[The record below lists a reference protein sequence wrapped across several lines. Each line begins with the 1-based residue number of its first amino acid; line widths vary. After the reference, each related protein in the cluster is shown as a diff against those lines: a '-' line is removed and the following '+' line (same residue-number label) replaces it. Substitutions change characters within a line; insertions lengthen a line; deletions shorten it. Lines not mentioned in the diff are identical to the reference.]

1 LFRQYDGKETE
12 RDEAVAISPPGDIVL
27 DVMRAASPDKA
38 QAARAQLQRLA
49 QLAKTTDSSFTA
61 EPAVGAP
68 RAAAGADNAF
78 QKFEAMVLG
87 TFFQSMLP
95 SDSSAVYGEGLAGDM
110 WKSILAQHLGEAVSE
125 RGGIGIA
132 NRLLADRYRE
142 GENVVPLAGASDGP
156 QRAALDTQNSLS
168 QALVQ
173 ELQRQTAQSLI
184 SDNAVPRKSGT

>member
-1 LFRQYDGKETE
+1 M
-12 RDEAVAISPPGDIVL
+12 AISPPGDIVL
-27 DVMRAASPDKA
+27 DVMRAANPDKA

-49 QLAKTTDSSFTA
+49 QSAQATGLFAA
-61 EPAVGAP
+61 ELTEGAP
-68 RAAAGADNAF
+68 RASKGADNAF
-78 QKFEAMVLG
+78 QQFEAMVLG

-95 SDSSAVYGEGLAGDM
+95 ADASAVYGEGLAGDM

-156 QRAALDTQNSLS
+156 ERAALDTQHSLS
-168 QALVQ
+168 RALVE

-184 SDNAVPRKSGT
+184 GDNATPRKSGT